1 MSKPAYVPPSEF
13 MMDTI
18 LNAMNYSTNRAKA
31 LQDEVKQLKEEKQL
45 LRDTFNIQAELLKRA
60 EYKIT
65 ELKAEID
72 LIDPNGELRLEHI

>member
-1 MSKPAYVPPSEF
+1 MSKPDYVPPSEF

-45 LRDTFNIQAELLKRA
+45 LKDTLAIQTELLKRS
-60 EYKIT
+60 EYQVAQ
-65 ELKAEID
+65 LKREIN
-72 LIDPNGELRLEHI
+72 INSRGIQNECPF

>member
-72 LIDPNGELRLEHI
+72 LIDPNGELRLDHI